1 MGILKNI
8 GSSILGLKGE
18 TPSTREGAN
27 PKSELHAQEPYP
39 PGNMKQE
46 HSVHDLNGLSPKKYQ
61 NPEKE

>member
-18 TPSTREGAN
+18 TPSTREGAI
-27 PKSELHAQEPYP
+27 PESQLHAQEPFP
-39 PGNMKQE
+39 PGNVKQE

>member
-18 TPSTREGAN
+18 TPSIRDGAN
-27 PKSELHAQEPYP
+27 PKSEPYP